1 MYVKRSHLHTNIKRR
16 LPPREYHGEDSLP
29 FLRITLIRNDNY
41 YFTVTLIDLVAFL
54 YLLVLAALIFNVTL
68 PFFLPLI
75 VSLPFLRV
83 TLAIFLA
90 FLESLATESLPL
102 ELTDTFKVTFLPF
115 LTVTLLTAFL
125 PFLTVILAAFTV
137 LLASVKVIV
146 LSLFVVLLFVVLF
159 LFVLLLLGLGLGL
172 GVVLL
177 PGFGFGLTTCGLS
190 VVFVVR

>member
-1 MYVKRSHLHTNIKRR
+1 MNITERTA
-16 LPPREYHGEDSLP
+16 SL
-29 FLRITLIRNDNY
+29 FLRIILIRNDNY

-54 YLLVLAALIFNVTL
+54 YLPFLAALIFNVTL

-137 LLASVKVIV
+137 LLASVKV
-146 LSLFVVLLFVVLF
+146 VVLFLFVLF
-159 LFVLLLLGLGLGL
+159 LFVLLLLGLGLGLGL